1 MQRVPI
7 IPAPIPKSKD
17 EKRKENERRVSKP
30 GPSKNDVDLTKTEN
44 SVYDAGGGSGG
55 ESGWVDFGSDAV
67 DALGAIAQWIGGGE
81 LYKSVVK
88 QIAKYNG
95 TLPDSVFQS
104 LISKLVNG
112 ALAKGNIAVNEL
124 TTTLNKLDSLTNVSP
139 TIKAFL
145 GDTKA
150 KLRARLKTISNKN
163 TMLAAAAQVANTQA
177 NSASDLYNTAGDYA
191 TGRVGQKQQTAY
203 DTASKA
209 LDLAK
214 TIEQDVSGKETN

>member
-1 MQRVPI
+1 MPRVPI
-7 IPAPIPKSKD
+7 IPTPIPKSKD
-17 EKRKENERRVSKP
+17 DKRKENERKTSKP
-30 GPSKNDVDLTKTEN
+30 KPSTDNIDLSKAEN
-44 SVYDAGGGSGG
+44 SVYDVGKSGDG
-55 ESGWVDFGSDAV
+55 NEGWVDFGSDAV

-104 LISKLVNG
+104 LISKLVSG

-124 TTTLNKLDSLTNVSP
+124 TTALNKLDSLTNVSP
-139 TIKAFL
+139 TIKEFL

-191 TGRVGQKQQTAY
+191 TGRVGQKQQAAY